1 MKRFIYEFITVSWI
15 IVENFS
21 FKVVIDFVIKGE
33 FDVFV
38 VVGGGLVMDICKVVN
53 FYFFNLK
60 VEFLDYVNVL
70 IGKGLFV
77 IYKFKLLIVGEIY
90 LYWIN

>member
-1 MKRFIYEFITVSWI
+1 MVYLWIYYGKLNYCW
-15 IVENFS
+15 NFS

-60 VEFLDYVNVL
+60 VEFLDYVNVF

-90 LYWIN
+90 IYWIN